1 MDTIK
6 TAEKYG
12 VSRELV
18 EELLTKLRH
27 TGGKQ
32 AQFSD
37 EALGGM
43 GQWSAGMVMIGRMGD
58 DALKTKVNALLTELA
73 ESIRSE
79 TPGEGGVATHEPH
92 AKPSES
98 AMPSATAAGSQ
109 NGMRYA
115 YFAADNRLV
124 ITRDG
129 AEKIYDATGYPI
141 SGVAQDQASGAAG
154 TLRFTTANG
163 EMVDLAA
170 LKLVS

>member
-12 VSRELV
+12 ISRELV

-43 GQWSAGMVMIGRMGD
+43 GQWSTGMVMIGRMGD
-58 DALKTKVNALLTELA
+58 DVLKTKVNALLTELA
-73 ESIRSE
+73 ESVRSE
-79 TPGEGGVATHEPH
+79 TPGEGGVATHEPR

-98 AMPSATAAGSQ
+98 VPSATAAGSQ

-115 YFAADNRLV
+115 YFAAHNRLV

-141 SGVAQDQASGAAG
+141 SGVAQDQSSGAAG
-154 TLRFTTANG
+154 TLRFTTASG
-163 EMVDLAA
+163 DTVGLDT
-170 LKLVS
+170 LKQVS